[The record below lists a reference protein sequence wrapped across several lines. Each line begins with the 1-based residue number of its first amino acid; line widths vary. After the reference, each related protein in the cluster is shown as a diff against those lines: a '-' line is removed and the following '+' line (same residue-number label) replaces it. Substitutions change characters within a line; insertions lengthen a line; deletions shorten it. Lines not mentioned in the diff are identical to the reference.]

1 VEHPYLMIPRHD
13 EAAASSSHCHKSTQ
27 VPTPQLIYF
36 ALATRQFV
44 PGFLGFRFSFRGW
57 GICLKYLTGTCAQ
70 QFQVPWSYLPFL
82 CHFLLFFVL
91 LLNSQVAFESR
102 ILCGLFG
109 CFPFAIFKSAATIR
123 GKFHCQFPYNAQ

>member
-1 VEHPYLMIPRHD
+1 MIPRHD

-82 CHFLLFFVL
+82 CHFLLFFCSFIKFSSGIRKSNFVWPFWLFSFL
-91 LLNSQVAFESR
+91 LFSSR
-102 ILCGLFG
+102 
-109 CFPFAIFKSAATIR
+109 
-123 GKFHCQFPYNAQ
+123 QQQ